1 MPRLVSISMQSIA
14 FLRLMDNHHAEA
26 LGAVF
31 VSEVYC
37 AGDVIVPQG
46 RPWGYVRVVAE
57 GDVEVRSV
65 GGTATTIKFGGSIGE
80 VSILEPNSI
89 AQATVRAGSD
99 GAVML
104 RASRAEIIDY
114 LATFPEC
121 AEAFYRGLATA
132 LAGLLLESDAK
143 VVKLSAE
150 LSRSLLRDESGP
162 IVKRLRRVI

>member
-1 MPRLVSISMQSIA
+1 
-14 FLRLMDNHHAEA
+14 MDNHHAEA

-31 VSEVYC
+31 VSEVYR

-89 AQATVRAGSD
+89 AQATVRAGCD

-104 RASRAEIIDY
+104 RASRTEILDY
-114 LATFPEC
+114 LATFPDDVRADHVRHVRLPRMGRRE
-121 AEAFYRGLATA
+121 AENDFGRGIGRRLGLANPPVCDKNKNYA
-132 LAGLLLESDAK
+132 
-143 VVKLSAE
+143 
-150 LSRSLLRDESGP
+150 
-162 IVKRLRRVI
+162 